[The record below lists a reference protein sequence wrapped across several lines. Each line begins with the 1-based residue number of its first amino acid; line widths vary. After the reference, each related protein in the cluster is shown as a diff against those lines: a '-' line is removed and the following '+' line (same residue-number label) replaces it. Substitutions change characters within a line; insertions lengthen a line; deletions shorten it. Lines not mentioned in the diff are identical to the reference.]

1 MGYLPEFEDDVF
13 ISYAHNDNL
22 PFVGEREGW
31 VDQFHDELKKHVH
44 QLLGQE
50 PSLWRDCEIRGNDD
64 FVEKIF
70 NRLAK
75 TATLLSVVTENFL
88 KHEWFQRELDE
99 FCRNAEGRIG
109 LRVGEKRRIFKV
121 FRNEIKREALPKQ
134 FAGMKSYEFYGE
146 DPYDPKKRVHEYR
159 PSLGEQQRHLFYLEI
174 NDLAIDIV
182 RTLEEMKKMG
192 PGAMKK
198 ASKSG
203 TVYLAETSTDQK
215 TARASI
221 KRELQDRGVIVLP
234 EGDLP
239 RGDEFEQCVSE
250 CLQKSDLS
258 IHMFGNRSGFV
269 PEGSKCPHTWLQH
282 DLAMQRANDPDF
294 FRFLCLPSAL
304 VSTDEDQRRYI
315 QKLQS
320 DAAVQRG
327 AEILQDDRVEGL
339 KTEVLHS
346 LDQIRSKREER
357 SRTSLPKPLPT
368 PMPNPVRKAS
378 DEPLSVY
385 IICDPRDLQS
395 PAFLSLN
402 SLLFDHGY
410 EPLKSLVVDTAEE
423 ARRTH
428 EEYLQF
434 CDACVIY
441 YGAASAG
448 WVTSK
453 LNDFLKFRSKRQT
466 PFLSKAVYV
475 APPASEAKRG
485 FLTHLAKV
493 IQGGPEFSPEELSPF
508 LDMLRRP

>member
-22 PFVGEREGW
+22 PFVGEKEGW

-64 FVEKIF
+64 FAEKIF
-70 NRLAK
+70 NRLSK

-159 PSLGEQQRHLFYLEI
+159 PSLGEQQRHLFFLEI

-192 PGAMKK
+192 PGIMKK
-198 ASKSG
+198 ASQSG

-239 RGDEFEQCVSE
+239 RSDEFEQCVSE
-250 CLQKSDLS
+250 CLKKSDLS
-258 IHMFGNRSGFV
+258 IHIFGNRSGFV
-269 PEGSKCPHTWLQH
+269 PEGSKSPHTWLQH

-294 FRFLCLPSAL
+294 FRFLCLPSA
-304 VSTDEDQRRYI
+304 VASTDEDQRRYI

-320 DAAVQRG
+320 DATVQCG

-357 SRTSLPKPLPT
+357 SRTNPLGSSPT
-368 PMPNPVRKAS
+368 PTSNPVAKAS
-378 DEPLSVY
+378 DEPLNVY
-385 IICDPRDLQS
+385 IICDAQDLQS
-395 PAFLSLN
+395 PSFLALDK
-402 SLLFDHGY
+402 LLYDRGY
-410 EPLKSLVVDTAEE
+410 GALKSSFVDSAEE
-423 ARRTH
+423 ARRIH
-428 EEYLQF
+428 EDNLQL
-434 CDACVIY
+434 CDACLVY
-441 YGAASAG
+441 YGAASEG
-448 WVTSK
+448 WVNAK
-453 LNDFLKFRSKRQT
+453 LTDFLKFGRKRQT
-466 PFLSKAVYV
+466 PFLSKVVYV
-475 APPASEAKRG
+475 APPTSDAKRA
-485 FLTHLAKV
+485 FHDNNSKV
-493 IQGGPEFSPEELSPF
+493 IQGGPEFTAEQLSPF
-508 LDMLRRP
+508 LDVLRRP